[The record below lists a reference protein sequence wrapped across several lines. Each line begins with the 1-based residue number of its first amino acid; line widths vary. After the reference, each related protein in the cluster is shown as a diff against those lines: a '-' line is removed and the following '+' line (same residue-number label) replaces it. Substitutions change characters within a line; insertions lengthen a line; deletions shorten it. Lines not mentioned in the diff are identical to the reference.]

1 MRKELYRVLFVSL
14 IMILSS
20 LAGCIGDTEEDA
32 KDDSESNN
40 DADAGNQTVVLDFG
54 KIMVSTYHVGEL
66 VSAIV
71 GDTAD
76 VQLMSTSNIPVHD
89 YEPSLQDIVR
99 LQNSDAFFYHGLG
112 LEPWVE
118 STLSNLGSDAPPS
131 YAVHT
136 MPSGEITLDY
146 ESLLVSSLCEELT
159 SGDVTTNTLQSY
171 NSEAS
176 NLEIHLE
183 KGVQSLTFP
192 AADDS
197 HDGHDHGDHDDHDH
211 DDEDGHDED
220 GHDDGDHSDH
230 GDEDGH
236 DEDGH
241 DEDGHDEDGH
251 DDGDHSD
258 HGDEDGHDE
267 DGHDDGDHSDH
278 GDEDGHDE
286 HGHDEHGH
294 GEEGGTPE
302 KVIENP
308 AACPANTVISVYH
321 LEEGEHIVE
330 FSTNWWARTTFD
342 MTAQQMLGGHAHHHH
357 DHGDDHDDH
366 GDEDGHDEDG
376 HDEDGHDEDGHDED
390 GHDEDGHDDD
400 DAPTPEDLMS
410 MTDSDSSGTMTFA
423 EFMAFMN
430 SDSDNSGE
438 STPDFIT
445 ENFSLIFDNHDAD
458 TSGDLDM
465 NELPNFITEVDAY
478 MDSMEDDD
486 DGHHDDDDDH
496 HDGVCHNL
504 DTHENVDYATEEDCE
519 AAGHMWMEDHDD
531 HGDEPVCHNSATHE
545 NTDHATE
552 EECEA
557 AGHIWMEGHDD
568 HEEPNN
574 GTRGYLTIHVE
585 NEGDYGFAVPSD
597 ISIKIMMS
605 HAGHD
610 GHGGHGD
617 HGDHDDHDDHG
628 DEDGH
633 DDGDHSGDSDDDMVC
648 YDTSTHTV
656 DTSYTN
662 QADCEAAGLMWTAAN
677 SGPGGDGAHDDD
689 DHDDEESEVAADED
703 EEAFEYDPHSWLD
716 PIAFKAQTQ
725 LVLDA
730 LIEQFPAGNETF
742 TANAAAFMLEL
753 DKIHL
758 GYTAAFGADN
768 TCTTM
773 TAAANHN
780 AYSYITVRY
789 GVEFVTVHGLDPEGE
804 PTTADIAEVIEKIN
818 EDQINVLY
826 IEEYTE
832 ASAVNSIVEDT
843 GVQVLYLYTME
854 MSPTDSSDNY
864 LTMMNKNLDNLK
876 TGLGCTV

>member
-32 KDDSESNN
+32 KDDSESNM
-40 DADAGNQTVVLDFG
+40 DGDSGNQTITLDFG

-71 GDTAD
+71 GDTAE
-76 VQLMSTSNIPVHD
+76 VETMSTSNIPVHD

-118 STLSNLGSDAPPS
+118 STLANLGSDAPPS

-146 ESLLVSSLCEELT
+146 ESLLVSSLCEELNN
-159 SGDVTTNTLQSY
+159 GVVTTNTLQSY
-171 NSEAS
+171 KSGAS

-197 HDGHDHGDHDDHDH
+197 HDGHDHGDHDGHD
-211 DDEDGHDED
+211 HDED
-220 GHDDGDHSDH
+220 GHDDDDHTDEDNAGDGGG
-230 GDEDGH
+230 GDGTDNGNVDEKSTSNEEDGH
-236 DEDGH
+236 DEHGH
-241 DEDGHDEDGH
+241 G
-251 DDGDHSD
+251 
-258 HGDEDGHDE
+258 
-267 DGHDDGDHSDH
+267 
-278 GDEDGHDE
+278 EDGHDE

-294 GEEGGTPE
+294 DEEGGSPE

-321 LEEGEHIVE
+321 LEEGEHVVE

-357 DHGDDHDDH
+357 DHGHDDDHDDH

-376 HDEDGHDEDGHDED
+376 HDEDGHDDGDH
-390 GHDEDGHDDD
+390 GDDD
-400 DAPTPEDLMS
+400 GAPTPEDLLS
-410 MTDSDSSGTMTFA
+410 MTDSDSSGTMTFT

-430 SDSDNSGE
+430 SDPDDSGE
-438 STPDFIT
+438 PVPDFMT
-445 ENFSLIFDNHDAD
+445 ENLSLIFDNNDAD

-465 NELPNFITEVDAY
+465 NELTNFVSEVDAY
-478 MDSMEDDD
+478 MESMEDD
-486 DGHHDDDDDH
+486 HDDDH
-496 HDGVCHNL
+496 HEGVCHNSE
-504 DTHENVDYATEEDCE
+504 THENVDYATEEECE

-531 HGDEPVCHNSATHE
+531 HGDEPVCHNSETHE

-568 HEEPNN
+568 DHEEPND

-610 GHGGHGD
+610 DHGGHDDHSGHDDHDD
-617 HGDHDDHDDHG
+617 HGDDHDDHG

-633 DDGDHSGDSDDDMVC
+633 DEDHGEEGGHDEDGADEGDHSDDG
-648 YDTSTHTV
+648 H
-656 DTSYTN
+656 
-662 QADCEAAGLMWTAAN
+662 
-677 SGPGGDGAHDDD
+677 DGEEH
-689 DHDDEESEVAADED
+689 DEESEIVADED
-703 EEAFEYDPHSWLD
+703 EGAFEYDPHSWLD
-716 PIAFKAQTQ
+716 PVAFKAQTQ

-758 GYTAAFGADN
+758 GYTTAFGEGS
-768 TCTTM
+768 TCSTM

-789 GVEFVTVHGLDPEGE
+789 GIEFVTVHGLDPEGE
-804 PTTADIAEVIEKIN
+804 PTTADIVKVIEKIN
-818 EDQINVLY
+818 EDEVNVLF
-826 IEEYTE
+826 IEEYTD
-832 ASAVNSIVEDT
+832 ASSVNSIVEDT

-854 MSPTDSSDNY
+854 MAPTDANDNY
-864 LTMMNKNLDNLK
+864 LSMMNKNLDNLK

>member
-71 GDTAD
+71 GDTAE
-76 VQLMSTSNIPVHD
+76 VELMSNSNIPVHD

-146 ESLLVSSLCEELT
+146 ESLLVSSLCEELNN
-159 SGDVTTNTLQSY
+159 GVVTTNTLQSY
-171 NSEAS
+171 KSGAS

-197 HDGHDHGDHDDHDH
+197 HDGHDHGDHDDHD
-211 DDEDGHDED
+211 G
-220 GHDDGDHSDH
+220 
-230 GDEDGH
+230 EDGH

-251 DDGDHSD
+251 DEDDHSD
-258 HGDEDGHDE
+258 HGDEGGHD
-267 DGHDDGDHSDH
+267 G
-278 GDEDGHDE
+278 

-357 DHGDDHDDH
+357 DHGHGDDHDDHDDEDGHDDDH
-366 GDEDGHDEDG
+366 GDEDGHDGEDG
-376 HDEDGHDEDGHDED
+376 HDDGDHSDHGDEDSHDGEDGHEEGGHE
-390 GHDEDGHDDD
+390 HDDD

-430 SDSDNSGE
+430 SDPDE
-438 STPDFIT
+438 SEEPVPDFMT
-445 ENFSLIFDNHDAD
+445 ENLSIIFNNSDSD
-458 TSGDLDM
+458 TSADLDL
-465 NELPNFITEVDAY
+465 NELTNFISDVDAY
-478 MDSMEDDD
+478 MESMEDD
-486 DGHHDDDDDH
+486 HDEDH
-496 HDGVCHNL
+496 HEGVCHNL
-504 DTHENVDYATEEDCE
+504 ETHENVDYATEEECQ
-519 AAGHMWMEDHDD
+519 AAGHMWMENHDD
-531 HGDEPVCHNSATHE
+531 HGDEPVCHNSVTHE

-568 HEEPNN
+568 YEEPND

-610 GHGGHGD
+610 DHGGHDDHSGHDD
-617 HGDHDDHDDHG
+617 HGDGHG

-633 DDGDHSGDSDDDMVC
+633 DDGDHGDEDGHDGEHSDGGEDD
-648 YDTSTHTV
+648 T
-656 DTSYTN
+656 
-662 QADCEAAGLMWTAAN
+662 
-677 SGPGGDGAHDDD
+677 HDDD
-689 DHDDEESEVAADED
+689 DHDAESELVADED

-716 PIAFKAQTQ
+716 PVAFKAQTQ
-725 LVLDA
+725 LVLGA
-730 LIEQFPAGNETF
+730 LIEQFPSGNETF

-758 GYTAAFGADN
+758 GYTTAFGEGN
-768 TCTTM
+768 TCSTL

-789 GVEFVTVHGLDPEGE
+789 GIEFVTVHGLDPEGE
-804 PTTADIAEVIEKIN
+804 PTVADITKVIDKIN
-818 EDQINVLY
+818 EDEVNVLF
-826 IEEYTE
+826 IEEYTD
-832 ASAVNSIVEDT
+832 ASSVNSIVQDT

-854 MSPTDSSDNY
+854 MSPTDANDNY
-864 LTMMNKNLDNLK
+864 LSMMNKNLDNLK

>member
-197 HDGHDHGDHDDHDH
+197 HDGHDH
-211 DDEDGHDED
+211 
-220 GHDDGDHSDH
+220 
-230 GDEDGH
+230 
-236 DEDGH
+236 
-241 DEDGHDEDGH
+241 
-251 DDGDHSD
+251 GDHSD

-610 GHGGHGD
+610 GHGGHDDHDD

-628 DEDGH
+628 DHDDEDGH

-648 YDTSTHTV
+648 YDISTHTV

>member
-1 MRKELYRVLFVSL
+1 
-14 IMILSS
+14 MILSS
-20 LAGCIGDTEEDA
+20 LAGCIGDDEEETKA
-32 KDDSESNN
+32 
-40 DADAGNQTVVLDFG
+40 DFG

-71 GDTAD
+71 GDTAE
-76 VQLMSTSNIPVHD
+76 VELMSTSNIPVHD

-99 LQNSDAFFYHGLG
+99 LQESDAFFYHGLG

-146 ESLLVSSLCEELT
+146 ESLLVSSLCDELNN
-159 SGDVTTNTLQSY
+159 GLVTTNTLQSY
-171 NSEAS
+171 KSDAS

-197 HDGHDHGDHDDHDH
+197 HDGHDHDDHDH
-211 DDEDGHDED
+211 G
-220 GHDDGDHSDH
+220 DH

-251 DDGDHSD
+251 DG
-258 HGDEDGHDE
+258 
-267 DGHDDGDHSDH
+267 
-278 GDEDGHDE
+278 
-286 HGHDEHGH
+286 HGHDE
-294 GEEGGTPE
+294 EGGAPE

-308 AACPANTVISVYH
+308 EACPANTVISVYH

-357 DHGDDHDDH
+357 DHGDHAGEEGHD
-366 GDEDGHDEDG
+366 EEGHDEDG
-376 HDEDGHDEDGHDED
+376 HDEDGDHG
-390 GHDEDGHDDD
+390 DDD
-400 DAPTPEDLMS
+400 DAPTPEQLMS
-410 MTDSDSSGTMTFA
+410 MADTDTSGTMTFD
-423 EFMAFMN
+423 EFIAFMN
-430 SDSDNSGE
+430 SDPDDSE
-438 STPDFIT
+438 EPVPDFMV
-445 ENFSLIFDNHDAD
+445 ENLSLIFNNSDANN
-458 TSGDLDM
+458 SGDLDM
-465 NELPNFITEVDAY
+465 NELTNFIAEVDAY
-478 MDSMEDDD
+478 MESIEGD
-486 DGHHDDDDDH
+486 HDDDH
-496 HDGVCHNL
+496 HEGVCHNTE
-504 DTHENVDYATEEDCE
+504 THENTDYVTEEECE
-519 AAGHMWMEDHDD
+519 AAGHMWMENHDD
-531 HGDEPVCHNSATHE
+531 HGDEAVCHDSATHQ

-568 HEEPNN
+568 HEEPND

-605 HAGHD
+605 HEGH
-610 GHGGHGD
+610 D
-617 HGDHDDHDDHG
+617 HGDHDDHSGHGDHG

-633 DDGDHSGDSDDDMVC
+633 DDDSHGDEDGHDDMVC
-648 YDTSTHTV
+648 YDMSTHTV
-656 DTSYTN
+656 NSSYTN
-662 QADCEAAGLMWTAAN
+662 QTDCEAAGLMWTAAN
-677 SGPGGDGAHDDD
+677 SGPGGEDSHDEDGH
-689 DHDDEESEVAADED
+689 DEESEIVADED

-716 PIAFKAQTQ
+716 PVAFKAQTQ

-758 GYTAAFGADN
+758 GYTTAFGEGN
-768 TCTTM
+768 TCTTL

-789 GVEFVTVHGLDPEGE
+789 GIEFVTVHGLDPEGE
-804 PTTADIAEVIEKIN
+804 PTVADIAKVIEKIN
-818 EDQINVLY
+818 EDEVNVLF
-826 IEEYTE
+826 IEEYTD
-832 ASAVNSIVEDT
+832 ASSVSSIVKDT

-854 MSPTDSSDNY
+854 MSPSDSNDTY
-864 LTMMNKNLDNLK
+864 LSMMNKNLENLK

>member
-236 DEDGH
+236 DE
-241 DEDGHDEDGH
+241 
-251 DDGDHSD
+251 
-258 HGDEDGHDE
+258 
-267 DGHDDGDHSDH
+267 
-278 GDEDGHDE
+278 

-376 HDEDGHDEDGHDED
+376 HDEDGHD
-390 GHDEDGHDDD
+390 DD
-400 DAPTPEDLMS
+400 DAPPPEDLMS
-410 MTDSDSSGTMTFA
+410 MNDSDSSGTMTFA

-617 HGDHDDHDDHG
+617 HDDHDDHG

-648 YDTSTHTV
+648 YDISTHTV

-789 GVEFVTVHGLDPEGE
+789 RVEFVTVHGLDPEGE

>member
-1 MRKELYRVLFVSL
+1 MPKVMRKELYRVLFVSL

-20 LAGCIGDTEEDA
+20 LAGCIGDDEEEKKA
-32 KDDSESNN
+32 
-40 DADAGNQTVVLDFG
+40 DFG

-71 GDTAD
+71 GDTAE
-76 VQLMSTSNIPVHD
+76 VELMSNSNIPVHD

-99 LQNSDAFFYHGLG
+99 LQESDAFFYHGLG

-118 STLSNLGSDAPPS
+118 STLSNMGSDAPPS

-146 ESLLVSSLCEELT
+146 ESLLVSSLCDELNN
-159 SGDVTTNTLQSY
+159 GLVTTNTLQSY
-171 NSEAS
+171 KSDAS

-197 HDGHDHGDHDDHDH
+197 HDDHDDHDH
-211 DDEDGHDED
+211 G
-220 GHDDGDHSDH
+220 DH

-251 DDGDHSD
+251 D
-258 HGDEDGHDE
+258 EDGHD
-267 DGHDDGDHSDH
+267 G
-278 GDEDGHDE
+278 
-286 HGHDEHGH
+286 HGHDE
-294 GEEGGTPE
+294 EGGAPE

-357 DHGDDHDDH
+357 DHGDHADEEEHD
-366 GDEDGHDEDG
+366 EEGHDEDG

-390 GHDEDGHDDD
+390 GDDEDGHDEDGHDEDGHDKDGDHGDDD
-400 DAPTPEDLMS
+400 DAPTPEQLMS
-410 MTDSDSSGTMTFA
+410 MADTDTSGTMTFD
-423 EFMAFMN
+423 EFIAFMN
-430 SDSDNSGE
+430 YDPDDSE
-438 STPDFIT
+438 EPVPDFMV
-445 ENFSLIFDNHDAD
+445 ENLSLIFNNNDANN
-458 TSGDLDM
+458 SGDL
-465 NELPNFITEVDAY
+465 NLSELVGFIIDVDTY
-478 MDSMEDDD
+478 MESIEDD
-486 DGHHDDDDDH
+486 HDDDH
-496 HDGVCHNL
+496 HQGVCHNL
-504 DTHENVDYATEEDCE
+504 ETHENVDYATEEECE
-519 AAGHMWMEDHDD
+519 AAGHVWMEDHED
-531 HGDEPVCHNSATHE
+531 HGDEPVCHNSVTHE

-568 HEEPNN
+568 HEEPND

-605 HAGHD
+605 HEGHD
-610 GHGGHGD
+610 HGGHDD
-617 HGDHDDHDDHG
+617 HSGHDDHG

-633 DDGDHSGDSDDDMVC
+633 DDDGHGD
-648 YDTSTHTV
+648 
-656 DTSYTN
+656 
-662 QADCEAAGLMWTAAN
+662 E
-677 SGPGGDGAHDDD
+677 DGHDEDG
-689 DHDDEESEVAADED
+689 HDEESEIVADED
-703 EEAFEYDPHSWLD
+703 DEAFEYDPHSWLD
-716 PIAFKAQTQ
+716 PVAFKAQTQ

-742 TANAAAFMLEL
+742 TANAAAFMIEL

-758 GYTAAFGADN
+758 GYTTAFGEGN
-768 TCTTM
+768 TCTTL
-773 TAAANHN
+773 TAASNHN

-789 GVEFVTVHGLDPEGE
+789 GIEFVTVHGLDPEGE
-804 PTTADIAEVIEKIN
+804 PTVADIAKVIEKIN
-818 EDQINVLY
+818 EDEVNVLF
-826 IEEYTE
+826 IEEYTD
-832 ASAVNSIVEDT
+832 ASSVSSIVKDT

-854 MSPTDSSDNY
+854 MAPSDANDTY
-864 LTMMNKNLDNLK
+864 LSMMNKNLENLK

>member
-1 MRKELYRVLFVSL
+1 
-14 IMILSS
+14 MILSS

-32 KDDSESNN
+32 KDDSESNM
-40 DADAGNQTVVLDFG
+40 DGDSGNQTITLDFG

-71 GDTAD
+71 GDTAE
-76 VQLMSTSNIPVHD
+76 VETMSTSNIPVHD

-146 ESLLVSSLCEELT
+146 ESLLVSSLCEELNN
-159 SGDVTTNTLQSY
+159 GVVTTNTLQSY
-171 NSEAS
+171 KSGAS

-183 KGVQSLTFP
+183 KGVQSLTYP

-197 HDGHDHGDHDDHDH
+197 HDGHDHEEHDH
-211 DDEDGHDED
+211 D
-220 GHDDGDHSDH
+220 
-230 GDEDGH
+230 DEDGH

-251 DDGDHSD
+251 D
-258 HGDEDGHDE
+258 
-267 DGHDDGDHSDH
+267 
-278 GDEDGHDE
+278 
-286 HGHDEHGH
+286 EHGH
-294 GEEGGTPE
+294 GEEGGSPE

-321 LEEGEHIVE
+321 LEEGEHVVE

-357 DHGDDHDDH
+357 DHGHDDDHDDH

-376 HDEDGHDEDGHDED
+376 HDEHGVCHDMSDHTNNAIDNKDDCEAGGFIWMDEDDDHDD
-390 GHDEDGHDDD
+390 GDHGDDHGDEDGHDDGDHD
-400 DAPTPEDLMS
+400 DDHGDEDGHDDGDHDDNDGPPTPEDLLS

-430 SDSDNSGE
+430 SDPDDSGE
-438 STPDFIT
+438 SMPDFMS
-445 ENFSLIFDNHDAD
+445 ENLSLIFDNNDAD

-465 NELPNFITEVDAY
+465 NELTNFVSEVDAY
-478 MDSMEDDD
+478 MESMEDD
-486 DGHHDDDDDH
+486 HDDDH
-496 HDGVCHNL
+496 HEGVCHNSE
-504 DTHENVDYATEEDCE
+504 THENVDYATEEECE

-568 HEEPNN
+568 DHEEPND
-574 GTRGYLTIHVE
+574 GKRGYLTIHVE

-610 GHGGHGD
+610 DHGGHDD
-617 HGDHDDHDDHG
+617 HSGHDDHDDHG
-628 DEDGH
+628 DDHDDHDDHDDEDGH
-633 DDGDHSGDSDDDMVC
+633 DDGEHSDDGDDDMVC
-648 YDTSTHTV
+648 YDMSTHTV

-662 QADCEAAGLMWTAAN
+662 QADCEAAGLMWTSAN
-677 SGPGGDGAHDDD
+677 SGPGGDDTHDDD
-689 DHDDEESEVAADED
+689 DHDEESEIVADED

-716 PIAFKAQTQ
+716 PVAFKAQTQ

-758 GYTAAFGADN
+758 GYTTAFGEGS
-768 TCTTM
+768 TCSTM

-789 GVEFVTVHGLDPEGE
+789 GIEFVTVHGLDPEGE
-804 PTTADIAEVIEKIN
+804 PTTADIVKVIEKIN
-818 EDQINVLY
+818 EDEVNVLF
-826 IEEYTE
+826 IEEYTD
-832 ASAVNSIVEDT
+832 ASSVNSIVEDT

-854 MSPTDSSDNY
+854 MAPTDANDNY
-864 LTMMNKNLDNLK
+864 LSMMNKNLDNLK

>member
-20 LAGCIGDTEEDA
+20 LAGCIGDDDEETKA
-32 KDDSESNN
+32 
-40 DADAGNQTVVLDFG
+40 DFG

-71 GDTAD
+71 GDTAE
-76 VQLMSTSNIPVHD
+76 VELMSTSNIPVHD

-99 LQNSDAFFYHGLG
+99 LQESDAFFYHGLG

-146 ESLLVSSLCEELT
+146 ESLLVSSLCEELNN
-159 SGDVTTNTLQSY
+159 GVVTTNTLQSY
-171 NSEAS
+171 KSNAS

-197 HDGHDHGDHDDHDH
+197 HDGHDHGEHDH
-211 DDEDGHDED
+211 DQDEDGHDED
-220 GHDDGDHSDH
+220 GHDEDGH
-230 GDEDGH
+230 DEDGH

-251 DDGDHSD
+251 DD
-258 HGDEDGHDE
+258 
-267 DGHDDGDHSDH
+267 
-278 GDEDGHDE
+278 
-286 HGHDEHGH
+286 HGHDE
-294 GEEGGTPE
+294 EGGAPE

-308 AACPANTVISVYH
+308 TACPANTVISVYH
-321 LEEGEHIVE
+321 LEKGEHIVE

-357 DHGDDHDDH
+357 DHGDHGDEDGHEDGHDDHGVCHDMSDHTNNSIDNKDDCEAGGFIWMEDDDDH

-376 HDEDGHDEDGHDED
+376 HDDMVCYDMSTHTVNSSYTNQTDCEAAGLMWTAENSGSGGGDSHDDDGHDE
-390 GHDEDGHDDD
+390 
-400 DAPTPEDLMS
+400 A
-410 MTDSDSSGTMTFA
+410 
-423 EFMAFMN
+423 
-430 SDSDNSGE
+430 
-438 STPDFIT
+438 
-445 ENFSLIFDNHDAD
+445 
-458 TSGDLDM
+458 
-465 NELPNFITEVDAY
+465 
-478 MDSMEDDD
+478 
-486 DGHHDDDDDH
+486 
-496 HDGVCHNL
+496 VCHNTE
-504 DTHENVDYATEEDCE
+504 THENTEHTNKEDCE

-531 HGDEPVCHNSATHE
+531 HGDEPVCHNSTTHE
-545 NTDHATE
+545 NTNHTTE
-552 EECEA
+552 EDCEA
-557 AGHIWMEGHDD
+557 AGHMWMEGHDD
-568 HEEPNN
+568 HEEPND

-605 HAGHD
+605 HEGHD
-610 GHGGHGD
+610 HGGH
-617 HGDHDDHDDHG
+617 DDHSGHGDHG

-633 DDGDHSGDSDDDMVC
+633 DDDSHGDEDGHEDMVC
-648 YDTSTHTV
+648 YDMSTHTV
-656 DTSYTN
+656 NSSYTN
-662 QADCEAAGLMWTAAN
+662 QTDCEAAGLMWTAAN
-677 SGPGGDGAHDDD
+677 SGPGGDDSHDEDG
-689 DHDDEESEVAADED
+689 HDEESEIVADED

-716 PIAFKAQTQ
+716 PVAFKAQTQ

-758 GYTAAFGADN
+758 GYTTAFGEGN
-768 TCTTM
+768 TCTTL

-789 GVEFVTVHGLDPEGE
+789 GIDFITVHGLDPEGE
-804 PTTADIAEVIEKIN
+804 PTAADIAEVIEKIN
-818 EDQINVLY
+818 EDEVNVLF
-826 IEEYTE
+826 IEEYTD
-832 ASAVNSIVEDT
+832 ASSVNSIVEDT

-854 MSPTDSSDNY
+854 MSPSDANDTY
-864 LTMMNKNLDNLK
+864 LTMMNKNLENLK